1 MRSGRSGTGRRVGST
16 AIISSAP
23 SVRCPPA
30 PRAEAEAKRF
40 QSSEAAALGV
50 RPSSEGDS
58 QRGGKDEQR
67 RPGTHCGTPQS
78 SPRAGL
84 GPDGRG
90 GGGPRRVLRSGRG
103 RACRLSAAAP
113 EPTGVGRPCPGAEP
127 SSERSPRPRPP
138 APRSPRSPA
147 SRRVPDKM
155 ARPGPGVLGA
165 PRLAPRLL
173 LWLLLLLLQWPES
186 AGAQAGPRAPCA
198 AACTCAGDSLDC
210 SGRGLATL
218 PRDLPSWTRSL
229 NLSYNRL
236 SEIDSAAFEDLTNL
250 QEVYLNSNE
259 LTAIPS
265 LGTASIGVVSLFL
278 QHNKILSVDGSQLK
292 SYLSLEVLDLS
303 SNNITEI
310 RSSCFPNGL
319 RIRELNL
326 ASNRISI
333 LESGAFDGLSR
344 SLLTLRLSKNRITQ
358 LPVKAFKLPRLT
370 QLDLNRN
377 RIRLI
382 EGLTFQGLDSLEVLR
397 LQRNNISRLTDGAF
411 WGLSK
416 MHVLHLEYNS
426 LVEVNSGSLY
436 GLTALHQLHLSN
448 NSISRIQ
455 RDGWSFCQK
464 LHELI
469 LSFNNLTRLDEESLA
484 ELSSLSILRL
494 SHNAISHIAEGAFKG
509 LKSLRVLDLDHNEI
523 SGTIEDTSGA
533 FTGLDNLS
541 KLTLFGNKIKSVA
554 KRAFSGLESLEH
566 LNLGENA
573 IRSVQFDAFAKMKNL
588 KELYIS
594 SESFLCDCQ
603 LKWLP
608 PWLMGRMLQAFV
620 TATCAHPESLKGQSI
635 FSVLPD
641 SFVCDDFPKPQII
654 TQPETTMAVVGKD
667 IRFTCSAASSSSSPM
682 TFAWK
687 KDNEVLANADMENFA
702 HVRAQDGEVMEYTT
716 ILHLRHVTFGHEG
729 RYQCII
735 TNHFGSTYSHKARLT
750 VNVLPSFTKI
760 PHDIAIRTGTT
771 ARLECAATGHP
782 NPQIA
787 WQKDGGTDFP
797 AARERRMHVMPDD
810 DVFFITDVKIDDMG
824 VYSCTAQNS
833 AGSVSANATLT
844 VLETPSLAVPLEDRV
859 VTVGETVA
867 FQCKATGSPTPRITW
882 LKGGR
887 PLSLTERHHFTP
899 GNQLLV
905 VQNVMIDDAG
915 RYTCEMSNP
924 LGTERAHSQLS
935 ILPTPGCRKD
945 GTTVGIFTIA
955 VVCSIVLTSLVWVCI
970 IYQTRKKSEEYS
982 VTNTDETIVPPD
994 VPSYLSSQGTL
1005 SDRQETVVRT
1015 EGGHQANGH
1024 IESNGVC
1031 LRDPSLFPEV
1041 DIHSTTCRQPKLCV
1055 GYTREPWKVT
1065 EKADRTAAP
1074 HTTAHSGSAVC
1085 SDCSTDTA
1093 YHPQPVP
1100 RDSGQPGTA
1109 SSQELRQHDREYS
1122 PHHPYSGTADGSH
1135 TLSGG
1140 SLYPSNHDRILPS
1153 LKNKAASADG
1163 NGDSSWTLAKL
1174 HEADCID
1181 LKPSPTL
1188 ASGSPELM
1196 EDAISTEAQ
1205 HLLVS
1210 NGHLPK
1216 ACDSSPESVP
1226 LKGQITGK
1234 RRGPLLLAPR
1244 S

>member
-1 MRSGRSGTGRRVGST
+1 
-16 AIISSAP
+16 
-23 SVRCPPA
+23 
-30 PRAEAEAKRF
+30 
-40 QSSEAAALGV
+40 
-50 RPSSEGDS
+50 
-58 QRGGKDEQR
+58 
-67 RPGTHCGTPQS
+67 
-78 SPRAGL
+78 
-84 GPDGRG
+84 
-90 GGGPRRVLRSGRG
+90 
-103 RACRLSAAAP
+103 
-113 EPTGVGRPCPGAEP
+113 
-127 SSERSPRPRPP
+127 
-138 APRSPRSPA
+138 
-147 SRRVPDKM
+147 M

-173 LWLLLLLLQWPES
+173 LWLLPLLLQWPES

-198 AACTCAGDSLDC
+198 VACTCAGDSLDC

-229 NLSYNRL
+229 
-236 SEIDSAAFEDLTNL
+236 
-250 QEVYLNSNE
+250 YLNNNE

-265 LGTASIGVVSLFL
+265 LGAASTHIVSLFL

-310 RSSCFPNGL
+310 RSSCFPSGL
-319 RIRELNL
+319 RVRELNL
-326 ASNRISI
+326 ASNRISS

-382 EGLTFQGLDSLEVLR
+382 EGLTFQGLDSLEVLK
-397 LQRNNISRLTDGAF
+397 LQRNNISKLTDGAF

-484 ELSSLSILRL
+484 ELSGLSVLRL

-509 LKSLRVLDLDHNEI
+509 LKNLRVLDLDHNEI

-533 FTGLDNLS
+533 FMGLDNLS

-554 KRAFSGLESLEH
+554 KRAFSGLEGLEH
-566 LNLGENA
+566 LNLGDNA

-608 PWLMGRMLQAFV
+608 PWLVSRMLQAFV
-620 TATCAHPESLKGQSI
+620 TAACAHPESLKGQSI
-635 FSVLPD
+635 FSVLPE

-654 TQPETTMAVVGKD
+654 TQPKTTMAVVGKD

-729 RYQCII
+729 RYQCVI
-735 TNHFGSTYSHKARLT
+735 TNHFGSTYSDKARLT

-760 PHDIAIRTGTT
+760 PYDIAIRTGTT

-810 DVFFITDVKIDDMG
+810 DVFFITDVKTDDMG

-833 AGSVSANATLT
+833 AGSISANATLT

-867 FQCKATGSPTPRITW
+867 LQCKANGSPTPRITW

-905 VQNVMIDDAG
+905 VQNVVVEDAG
-915 RYTCEMSNP
+915 QYTCEMSNP

-1024 IESNGVC
+1024 VESNGVC
-1031 LRDPSLFPEV
+1031 LRDSSLFPEV
-1041 DIHSTTCRQPKLCV
+1041 DVHSVTCRQPKPCV
-1055 GYTREPWKVT
+1055 GYAGEPWRVT
-1065 EKADRTAAP
+1065 EKADRTTVP

-1085 SDCSTDTA
+1085 SDYNSDTDCQSKEQA
-1093 YHPQPVP
+1093 FHPQPVS

-1109 SSQELRQHDREYS
+1109 SSQELRHDGEYS

-1135 TLSGG
+1135 AHSGG

-1153 LKNKAASADG
+1153 VKNKAASTDG
-1163 NGDSSWTLAKL
+1163 KGASSWTFAKL
-1174 HEADCID
+1174 HEPDSIG
-1181 LKPSPTL
+1181 LKPSLTL
-1188 ASGSPELM
+1188 TSGSPELM
-1196 EDAISTEAQ
+1196 EDAMSTEAQ

-1216 ACDSSPESVP
+1216 TCDSSPDSVP
-1226 LKGQITGK
+1226 LKGQLTGK
-1234 RRGPLLLAPR
+1234 RRGPLLLAPK

>member
-1 MRSGRSGTGRRVGST
+1 
-16 AIISSAP
+16 
-23 SVRCPPA
+23 
-30 PRAEAEAKRF
+30 
-40 QSSEAAALGV
+40 
-50 RPSSEGDS
+50 
-58 QRGGKDEQR
+58 
-67 RPGTHCGTPQS
+67 
-78 SPRAGL
+78 
-84 GPDGRG
+84 
-90 GGGPRRVLRSGRG
+90 
-103 RACRLSAAAP
+103 
-113 EPTGVGRPCPGAEP
+113 
-127 SSERSPRPRPP
+127 
-138 APRSPRSPA
+138 
-147 SRRVPDKM
+147 M

-173 LWLLLLLLQWPES
+173 LRPPPPPLLLLLLLPWPES
-186 AGAQAGPRAPCA
+186 AGVQAGSREPCA

-210 SGRGLATL
+210 SGRGLTTL

-229 NLSYNRL
+229 
-236 SEIDSAAFEDLTNL
+236 
-250 QEVYLNSNE
+250 YLNNNE

-265 LGTASIGVVSLFL
+265 LGAASAHVLSLFL
-278 QHNKILSVDGSQLK
+278 QHNKIPSVDGSQLK

-303 SNNITEI
+303 LNNITEI

-326 ASNRISI
+326 ASNRISS

-382 EGLTFQGLDSLEVLR
+382 EGLTFQGLDSLEVLK
-397 LQRNNISRLTDGAF
+397 LQRNNISKLTDGAF

-464 LHELI
+464 LHELV

-533 FTGLDNLS
+533 FMGLDNLS

-554 KRAFSGLESLEH
+554 KRAFSGLEGLEH

-573 IRSVQFDAFAKMKNL
+573 IRSIQFDAFAKMKNL
-588 KELYIS
+588 KELHIS

-608 PWLMGRMLQAFV
+608 PWLVGRMLQAFV

-687 KDNEVLANADMENFA
+687 KDNEVLTNADMENFA

-729 RYQCII
+729 RYQCVI

-760 PHDIAIRTGTT
+760 PYDIAIRTGTT

-782 NPQIA
+782 HPQIA

-833 AGSVSANATLT
+833 AGSISANATLT

-867 FQCKATGSPTPRITW
+867 LQCKATGSPTPRITW

-905 VQNVMIDDAG
+905 VQNVVVEDAG

-945 GTTVGIFTIA
+945 GTTIGIFTIA

-1015 EGGHQANGH
+1015 EGGHQASAH

-1031 LRDPSLFPEV
+1031 LRDSSLFPEV
-1041 DIHSTTCRQPKLCV
+1041 DMHSITCRQPKLCV
-1055 GYTREPWKVT
+1055 GYTREPWKVM
-1065 EKADRTAAP
+1065 EKAGRTAAA
-1074 HTTAHSGSAVC
+1074 HTAAHSGSAVC
-1085 SDCSTDTA
+1085 GDCNADTDSQLKEQA
-1093 YHPQPVP
+1093 FHPQPVS
-1100 RDSGQPGTA
+1100 RESGRPGTP
-1109 SSQELRQHDREYS
+1109 SSQELRQHDLES
-1122 PHHPYSGTADGSH
+1122 SLHHPYPGTADGSH
-1135 TLSGG
+1135 THSGG
-1140 SLYPSNHDRILPS
+1140 SLYPSNHDRILLS
-1153 LKNKAASADG
+1153 LKNKAASPDG
-1163 NGDSSWTLAKL
+1163 KGDSSWTLAKL
-1174 HEADCID
+1174 HAPDSID
-1181 LKPSPTL
+1181 LQPSPTL
-1188 ASGSPELM
+1188 TSGSPELI

-1210 NGHLPK
+1210 NGHLPQ
-1216 ACDSSPESVP
+1216 ACDSSPESMP
-1226 LKGQITGK
+1226 LTGQLTGK
-1234 RRGPLLLAPR
+1234 RRGPLLLAPK

>member
-1 MRSGRSGTGRRVGST
+1 
-16 AIISSAP
+16 
-23 SVRCPPA
+23 
-30 PRAEAEAKRF
+30 
-40 QSSEAAALGV
+40 
-50 RPSSEGDS
+50 
-58 QRGGKDEQR
+58 
-67 RPGTHCGTPQS
+67 
-78 SPRAGL
+78 
-84 GPDGRG
+84 
-90 GGGPRRVLRSGRG
+90 
-103 RACRLSAAAP
+103 
-113 EPTGVGRPCPGAEP
+113 
-127 SSERSPRPRPP
+127 
-138 APRSPRSPA
+138 
-147 SRRVPDKM
+147 M
-155 ARPGPGVLGA
+155 ARPVRGALGA
-165 PRLAPRLL
+165 PCRSSCLL
-173 LWLLLLLLQWPES
+173 LWLLLLLLSLKPATAE
-186 AGAQAGPRAPCA
+186 AGPRAPCA

-218 PRDLPSWTRSL
+218 PEDLPAWTRSL
-229 NLSYNRL
+229 NLSYNKL
-236 SEIDSAAFEDLTNL
+236 SEIDPAVFEDLPNL
-250 QEVYLNSNE
+250 QEV
-259 LTAIPS
+259 
-265 LGTASIGVVSLFL
+265 
-278 QHNKILSVDGSQLK
+278 QHNKIRSVEGSQLK
-292 SYLSLEVLDLS
+292 PYLSLEVLDLS

-310 RSSCFPNGL
+310 RSTCFPHGL
-319 RIRELNL
+319 HIRELNL
-326 ASNRISI
+326 ASNRIGT
-333 LESGAFDGLSR
+333 LELGAFDGLSR

-382 EGLTFQGLDSLEVLR
+382 EGLTFQGLDSLEVLK
-397 LQRNNISRLTDGAF
+397 LQRNNISKLTDGAF

-416 MHVLHLEYNS
+416 MHVLHLESNS

-436 GLTALHQLHLSN
+436 GLTALHQLYLSN
-448 NSISRIQ
+448 NSISRIH

-469 LSFNNLTRLDEESLA
+469 LSFNNLTRLDAESLA
-484 ELSSLSILRL
+484 ELSSLTTLRL

-509 LKSLRVLDLDHNEI
+509 LKNLRILDLDHNEI

-533 FTGLDNLS
+533 FMGLDSLS

-554 KRAFSGLESLEH
+554 KRAFSGLEGLEH

-573 IRSVQFDAFAKMKNL
+573 IRSVQLDAFVKMKNL
-588 KELYIS
+588 KELHIS

-608 PWLMGRMLQAFV
+608 SWLVGRALQASV

-635 FSVLPD
+635 FSVPPE

-654 TQPETTMAVVGKD
+654 TQPKMTVAVMGKD

-687 KDNEVLANADMENFA
+687 KDNEFLANADMENFA

-716 ILHLRHVTFGHEG
+716 ILHLRRVTFGHEG
-729 RYQCII
+729 RYQCVI
-735 TNHFGSTYSHKARLT
+735 TNHFGSTYSQKARLT

-760 PHDIAIRTGTT
+760 PYDIAIRTGTM

-810 DVFFITDVKIDDMG
+810 DVFFITDVKTDDMG
-824 VYSCTAQNS
+824 VYSCTAQNV
-833 AGSVSANATLT
+833 AGSISANATLT

-859 VTVGETVA
+859 VSVGETVA
-867 FQCKATGSPTPRITW
+867 LQCKATGSPAPRITW
-882 LKGGR
+882 FKGDH

-905 VQNVMIDDAG
+905 VQNVVAEDAG
-915 RYTCEMSNP
+915 RYTCEMSNT
-924 LGTERAHSQLS
+924 LGTERAHSLLS

-970 IYQTRKKSEEYS
+970 IYHTRKKSEEYS

-1031 LRDPSLFPEV
+1031 LRDASLFPEV
-1041 DIHSTTCRQPKLCV
+1041 DVRGVACRQPKLCI
-1055 GYTREPWKVT
+1055 GCNREPWKVT
-1065 EKADRTAAP
+1065 EKTARTTGP
-1074 HTTAHSGSAVC
+1074 HKMEHSGPAIC
-1085 SDCSTDTA
+1085 SDCNTDVDSYSKEQA
-1093 YHPQPVP
+1093 FHPQPMS
-1100 RDSGQPGTA
+1100 RDSAQPSTLSGQEPKQSDG
-1109 SSQELRQHDREYS
+1109 ELSS
-1122 PHHPYSGTADGSH
+1122 PHPGSGTADGSH
-1135 TLSGG
+1135 ADCRQ
-1140 SLYPSNHDRILPS
+1140 SLYPSNHDRMLPS
-1153 LKNKAASADG
+1153 LKKQPVPSLDG
-1163 NGDSSWTLAKL
+1163 KGDSSWTLARL
-1174 HEADCID
+1174 YEPDSTD
-1181 LKPSPTL
+1181 LQPSSVLT
-1188 ASGSPELM
+1188 SGNPELT
-1196 EDAISTEAQ
+1196 DASLGFLAVPSEAQ

-1216 ACDSSPESVP
+1216 VCDSSPESTP
-1226 LKGQITGK
+1226 LTGQFPGT
-1234 RRGPLLLAPR
+1234 RRGPLLLAPK

>member
-1 MRSGRSGTGRRVGST
+1 MPGNW
-16 AIISSAP
+16 
-23 SVRCPPA
+23 
-30 PRAEAEAKRF
+30 
-40 QSSEAAALGV
+40 
-50 RPSSEGDS
+50 RPSAVT
-58 QRGGKDEQR
+58 Q
-67 RPGTHCGTPQS
+67 
-78 SPRAGL
+78 
-84 GPDGRG
+84 
-90 GGGPRRVLRSGRG
+90 RVLK
-103 RACRLSAAAP
+103 CRMS
-113 EPTGVGRPCPGAEP
+113 
-127 SSERSPRPRPP
+127 
-138 APRSPRSPA
+138 
-147 SRRVPDKM
+147 K
-155 ARPGPGVLGA
+155 
-165 PRLAPRLL
+165 
-173 LWLLLLLLQWPES
+173 
-186 AGAQAGPRAPCA
+186 
-198 AACTCAGDSLDC
+198 
-210 SGRGLATL
+210 
-218 PRDLPSWTRSL
+218 
-229 NLSYNRL
+229 
-236 SEIDSAAFEDLTNL
+236 
-250 QEVYLNSNE
+250 
-259 LTAIPS
+259 
-265 LGTASIGVVSLFL
+265 
-278 QHNKILSVDGSQLK
+278 QHNKIRSIEGSQLK
-292 SYLSLEVLDLS
+292 AYLSLEVLDLS

-310 RSSCFPNGL
+310 RSTCFPHGL
-319 RIRELNL
+319 LLKELNL
-326 ASNRISI
+326 ASNRIGI
-333 LESGAFDGLSR
+333 LESGAFDSLSR

-370 QLDLNRN
+370 QL
-377 RIRLI
+377 
-382 EGLTFQGLDSLEVLR
+382 LEVLK
-397 LQRNNISRLTDGAF
+397 LQRNNISKLTDGAF

-448 NSISRIQ
+448 NSISRIH

-494 SHNAISHIAEGAFKG
+494 SHNSISHIAEGAFKG
-509 LKSLRVLDLDHNEI
+509 LKNLRVLDLDHNEI

-533 FTGLDNLS
+533 FAGLDSLS

-554 KRAFSGLESLEH
+554 KRAFSGLEGLEH
-566 LNLGENA
+566 LNLAENA
-573 IRSVQFDAFAKMKNL
+573 IRSVQFDAFVKMKNL
-588 KELYIS
+588 KELHIS
-594 SESFLCDCQ
+594 SDSFLCDCQ
-603 LKWLP
+603 LKWFP
-608 PWLMGRMLQAFV
+608 PWLVGRMLQSFV

-635 FSVLPD
+635 FSVSPE

-654 TQPETTMAVVGKD
+654 TQPETTMAVAGKD

-716 ILHLRHVTFGHEG
+716 ILHLRRVTFGHEG

-750 VNVLPSFTKI
+750 VNVLPSFTKM
-760 PHDIAIRTGTT
+760 PHDIAIRTGTM

-833 AGSVSANATLT
+833 AGSISANATLT
-844 VLETPSLAVPLEDRV
+844 VLETPSLVVPLEDRV
-859 VTVGETVA
+859 VSMGETVA
-867 FQCKATGSPTPRITW
+867 LQCKATGSPQPRITW
-882 LKGGR
+882 LKGDL

-905 VQNVMIDDAG
+905 VQNVVAEDAG
-915 RYTCEMSNP
+915 QYTCEMSNA

-935 ILPTPGCRKD
+935 ILPTAGCRKD

-1015 EGGHQANGH
+1015 EGSHQANGH

-1031 LRDPSLFPEV
+1031 LRDVGLFPEAEAHG
-1041 DIHSTTCRQPKLCV
+1041 IACRPPKLCV
-1055 GYTREPWKVT
+1055 GYNREPWKTV
-1065 EKADRTAAP
+1065 EKA
-1074 HTTAHSGSAVC
+1074 
-1085 SDCSTDTA
+1085 
-1093 YHPQPVP
+1093 
-1100 RDSGQPGTA
+1100 
-1109 SSQELRQHDREYS
+1109 
-1122 PHHPYSGTADGSH
+1122 SGTAGPHKMEHSGPGVRGDCNTDTDSYSKEQATYPQSVPGDSIQPN
-1135 TLSGG
+1135 TLSGQDPSQSDRGHLPPHQSSGVVDRSHTDCRG
-1140 SLYPSNHDRILPS
+1140 SLYPSNHDRMLTPLKKKPVAS
-1153 LKNKAASADG
+1153 LDEK
-1163 NGDSSWTLAKL
+1163 GDSSWTLARL
-1174 HEADCID
+1174 YDLDCTD
-1181 LKPSPTL
+1181 LQPSAAAP
-1188 ASGSPELM
+1188 SGSPKLPGVAS
-1196 EDAISTEAQ
+1196 DFPAIRTEVQ
-1205 HLLVS
+1205 HLLAS
-1210 NGHLPK
+1210 SGHLPK
-1216 ACDSSPESVP
+1216 AHDSSVESTP
-1226 LKGQITGK
+1226 PTGQLAGTQ
-1234 RRGPLLLAPR
+1234 RVPLLLAPK